1 MTSPVT
7 KNTTTRLWRC
17 AAPLLVWPAI
27 ALLPHPA
34 ALSQNAWSYLGL
46 FTAVIVAL
54 ILEPMPPGAVGLLG
68 MTLATAFGYISPRPD
83 ESIKWGLKGFS
94 DVTVWLIVGALVFA
108 RGYEKTGLGRRIALS
123 LVRAMGKRTLG
134 LGYAV
139 MLADLLIAPFTP
151 SNTGRSAGVIFPI
164 IRGIPALYD
173 SAPGPTARR
182 IGAYLMWT
190 AFASTAVTSSMFL
203 TALGPNLL
211 ALSILS
217 KTIGFTLT
225 WSQWV
230 TGFLPVGLALIMP
243 LPLVVY
249 LIYPPEIRESHEVS
263 DWASQEL
270 ARIGPPSR
278 KEVVMGLSIL
288 VAFSLWLS
296 AGQWLSPTTVILA
309 VIAVLIVLRVL
320 DWDDIIGNRAAW
332 DTLIYFAT
340 LMALADGLERLG
352 IVAWTA
358 KGISTLTLGV
368 PPLMALIVLVSF
380 FFLIHYMFAS
390 LTTHTMAVLPALL
403 AAGAAV
409 PGMPVRMLALLL
421 VYSIGLM
428 GVITPYATGPAPVY
442 FGSGFIPRRDFWI
455 LGLVFGL
462 IYLTALLA
470 IGIPWLQSRAP

>member
-1 MTSPVT
+1 
-7 KNTTTRLWRC
+7 
-17 AAPLLVWPAI
+17 
-27 ALLPHPA
+27 
-34 ALSQNAWSYLGL
+34 
-46 FTAVIVAL
+46 
-54 ILEPMPPGAVGLLG
+54 
-68 MTLATAFGYISPRPD
+68 
-83 ESIKWGLKGFS
+83 
-94 DVTVWLIVGALVFA
+94 
-108 RGYEKTGLGRRIALS
+108 
-123 LVRAMGKRTLG
+123 
-134 LGYAV
+134 
-139 MLADLLIAPFTP
+139 LIAPFTP

-211 ALSILS
+211 ALGILS
-217 KTIGFTLT
+217 KTIGLTLT
-225 WSQWV
+225 WSQW
-230 TGFLPVGLALIMP
+230 TAGFLPVGLVLILP

-270 ARIGPPSR
+270 ARMGTPSR

-288 VAFSLWLS
+288 VAFSLWLC

-309 VIAVLIVLRVL
+309 VIAVLIVVRVL
-320 DWDDIIGNRAAW
+320 DWDDLIGNRAAW

-358 KGISTLTLGV
+358 QGISTFTLGV
-368 PPLMALIVLVSF
+368 PPLLALIVLVSF
-380 FFLIHYMFAS
+380 FFFIHYMFAS
-390 LTTHTMAVLPALL
+390 LTAHTMAVLPAIL

-409 PGMPVRMLALLL
+409 PGMPVRVLALLL

-442 FGSGFIPRRDFWI
+442 FGSGFIPRRDFWT